1 MPDKIAILAIDQG
14 TTSSRAIAFD
24 ASANAVAAAQR
35 EFPQIYPAN
44 GWVEHDPEVIWTTT
58 LEVARQA
65 FEAAEAKGYHVAAI
79 GITNQRETTL
89 VWDRLSGKTIYNAIV
104 WQDRRTAAA
113 CAALKTA
120 GLEPELRE
128 RTGLLLDPYFSAPK
142 LTWLLDHVDG
152 ARNRATAGELA
163 FGTIDSFLIYRL
175 TGGRVHATDA
185 SNASR
190 TNLYNLRTRTWD
202 ERLLEIF
209 RVPEQLLPR
218 ILDSAADYGRTDAA
232 FFGRP
237 LPILGVAGDQQAA
250 AIGQCCFEP
259 GSIKGTYGTG
269 AFLLVNTGDKIV
281 ESKHRLLATV
291 GYQLD
296 GQTSYALEG
305 SIFVAGAAVQ
315 WLRDGLGVIEHSADT
330 EKLARGL
337 ISNAGVYLIPAFTGL
352 GAPYWDPDAR
362 GAIFGLTRATG
373 PAELARAALE
383 SSAYQ
388 TRDLLDAMA
397 GDGVKPVS
405 LRVDG
410 GMVANDWFLSFM
422 ADILG
427 IAVERPRVMETT
439 ALGAAYLA
447 GREANVYG
455 RPDEFAAL
463 WKSDRRVEPR
473 LPTAEREALMS
484 GWREAVGRLLP
495 GRK

>member
-1 MPDKIAILAIDQG
+1 MNDKTAILAIDQG

-24 ASANAVAAAQR
+24 ASTNVVASAQR

-65 FEAAEAKGYHVAAI
+65 FEAAEARGCHVAAI

-89 VWDRLSGKTIYNAIV
+89 VWDRHSGKTIYNAIV

-113 CAALKTA
+113 CATLKTA
-120 GLEPELRE
+120 GLEPELRQ

-142 LTWLLDHVDG
+142 LAWLLDHVDG
-152 ARNRATAGELA
+152 ARNRAAAGELA

-190 TNLYNLRTRTWD
+190 TSLYNLHTREWD

-209 RVPEQLLPR
+209 RVPEQVLPR

-269 AFLLVNTGDKIV
+269 AFLVVNTGDKII

-291 GYQLD
+291 ACQLD
-296 GQTSYALEG
+296 GKTSYALEG

-315 WLRDGLGVIEHSADT
+315 WLRDGLGVIKHAADT

-337 ISNAGVYLIPAFTGL
+337 ASNAGVYLIPAFTGL

-362 GAIFGLTRATG
+362 GAVFGLTRATG

-410 GMVANDWFLSFM
+410 GMVANDWFLNFM

-427 IAVERPRVMETT
+427 IVVERPRVMETT

-447 GREANVYG
+447 GREANIYG
-455 RPDEFAAL
+455 RPDEFEAL
-463 WKSDRRVEPR
+463 WKGDRRVEPR
-473 LPTAEREALMS
+473 LPATEREALLS

>member
-1 MPDKIAILAIDQG
+1 MPDKTAILAIDQG

-120 GLEPELRE
+120 GLEPELRQ

-142 LTWLLDHVDG
+142 LAWLLDHVDG
-152 ARNRATAGELA
+152 ARNRAAAGELA

-202 ERLLEIF
+202 KRLLEIF
-209 RVPEQLLPR
+209 RVPEQVLPR
-218 ILDSAADYGRTDAA
+218 ILDSAADYGQTDAA

-237 LPILGVAGDQQAA
+237 LPISGVAGDQQAA

-269 AFLLVNTGDKIV
+269 AFLVVNTGDKIV

-296 GQTSYALEG
+296 GQTKYALEG

-315 WLRDGLGVIEHSADT
+315 WLRDGLGVIEHAADT

-337 ISNAGVYLIPAFTGL
+337 TSNAGVYLIPAFTGL

-383 SSAYQ
+383 SSGFQ

-397 GDGVKPVS
+397 GDGVEPVS

-473 LPTAEREALMS
+473 LPSAEREALMS